1 VSWVV
6 WLTGPPASGK
16 SVLAAALRGRLA
28 QEGVRPVVLESDALR
43 QVLTPQPT
51 YEPEERDGFYR
62 TVADLAAMIAGQ
74 GCPVIVDAT
83 APRRLYR
90 DRLRGRVP
98 DFLEILVATPL
109 DVRER
114 RDPKGLYRRARLGQ
128 APHLPGVTEAYEE
141 PEKADLVVSGVTP
154 PEDGARALSE
164 LLRERGLLPPT
175 K

>member
-16 SVLAAALRGRLA
+16 TALAAALRGRLA
-28 QEGVRPVVLESDALR
+28 QQGVRPVVLESDALR
-43 QVLTPQPT
+43 RVLTPEPS
-51 YEPEERDGFYR
+51 YEPEERDRFYQI
-62 TVADLAAMIAGQ
+62 VADFAALIAEQ
-74 GCPVIVDAT
+74 GFPVIVDAT

-98 DFLEILVATPL
+98 HFLEILVATPL
-109 DVRER
+109 DICEL

-128 APHLPGVTEAYEE
+128 APHLPGATEAYEE

-154 PEDGARALSE
+154 PEDGARFVAA
-164 LLRERGLLPPT
+164 LLRERGLLPLA